1 MKNLI
6 LLTVI
11 LFAFLTKAQDT
22 NPYSFTEVVKVSDS
36 QKTPKMLFAAAKM
49 WFTQSFK
56 NPKEVI
62 ILDDSDNNILVGR
75 GNMPYRS
82 KIFSGSAAREGYITF
97 DVTIACKNGRY
108 KYEFTNFTH
117 TGSSVNYG
125 LVTNEETLPTMTG
138 IFAGGAKSYKIKVT
152 NELRKTIED
161 RINPLIEDLKKQLDK
176 PILTKEDW

>member
-6 LLTVI
+6 LLIAVFFVSI
-11 LFAFLTKAQDT
+11 TKAQDSIS
-22 NPYSFTEVVKVSDS
+22 YSFSEVVKVSDS
-36 QKTPKMLFAAAKM
+36 QKAPKMLFAGAKM

-62 ILDDSDNNILVGR
+62 ILDDSENNILVGR

-82 KIFSGSAAREGYITF
+82 KIFSGSAAREGHITF

-117 TGSSVNYG
+117 TGNSLNYG
-125 LVTNEETLPTMTG
+125 LITNEETLPTMTG
-138 IFAGGAKSYKIKVT
+138 MLAGGPKNYKIKVT
-152 NELRKTIED
+152 NELRASIDD
-161 RINPLIEDLKKQLDK
+161 RIKPLIEQLKISMEK
-176 PILTKEDW
+176 PITTKEDW